1 MRKILEDGQHQVLRR
16 ILDGH
21 EVVQR
26 EHRLRLGGCLGLQ
39 GGGGQDGLGSS
50 GDCGVAPVL
59 GARVQL
65 GVLGVLGVP
74 RVLRVLWIL
83 GVLGVLG
90 VLKVGG
96 Y

>member
-26 EHRLRLGGCLGLQ
+26 EDRLRLGGCLGLQ

-65 GVLGVLGVP
+65 GVLGVP
-74 RVLRVLWIL
+74 RVLGVLWIL
-83 GVLGVLG
+83 RVLGVLG